1 METAKTKKQD
11 ITFEEGLVK
20 LEGIVEKLEK
30 EDMPLEKMIGLFE
43 EGIQLSKLCKTKLDE
58 SQARIDMLVEKDGGM
73 SEAPF
78 EE

>member
-73 SEAPF
+73 SEVPF